1 MANIKTKI
9 LTDQEYELIITTIR
23 GGFTTKDGKQIK
35 PNPRIATILTIMA
48 NLGLRIGDVMKLR
61 LSDII
66 RDGNRYRLDIKE
78 EKTGKSREFTV
89 PSEVFTFIQGYALEQ
104 GIRPNQRLFPIT
116 VRAVQKHLHCT
127 TTQYL
132 KLSGVSTH
140 SFRKYFATS
149 IYQDNNYNIELVR
162 TLLQHS
168 NSSIT
173 QRYLGVQLPEIEQAL
188 QKHIKLPS

>member
-9 LTDQEYELIITTIR
+9 LTDQEYELIITSIR
-23 GGFTTKDGKQIK
+23 RGFTTNGKQIK

-78 EKTGKSREFTV
+78 QKTGKSREFTV
-89 PSEVFTFIQGYALEQ
+89 PGEVFTFIQGYALEQ
-104 GIRPNQRLFPIT
+104 EIRPNQKLFPIT

-127 TTQYL
+127 AKYL